1 MDAAGADYSGEYGF
15 IETTMHWP
23 LSHMVAPK
31 EEALGCNECHSRNG
45 RLSELTGFYM
55 PGRDK
60 SDLLDLI
67 GWLAVLGTLGGV
79 SLHGFVRVFFS
90 RKRRNG

>member
-1 MDAAGADYSGEYGF
+1 MDAAGADYSGQYGF

-31 EEALGCNECHSRNG
+31 EEAVACNECHSQNG
-45 RLSELTGFYM
+45 RLENLNGFYM

-60 SDLLDLI
+60 SELLDRI
-67 GWLAVLGTLGGV
+67 GWIAVLATLGIFT
-79 SLHGFVRVFFS
+79 LHGLGRLIFRN
-90 RKRRNG
+90 RRNS